1 MRATH
6 SLKILAFV
14 TLAAAGSAALAQL
27 PEGVQTGR
35 NGTEVMLTGQA
46 TLTQTNN
53 EAVVNLYCT
62 EIGADAADVAR
73 KVIEATNTGLTELK
87 KLGLDARYETTQLS
101 SWPHYS
107 DTVKTARTKTAAPK
121 ITGWQV
127 RQNVQ
132 ITVKDAESAAKIAQ
146 VAQKYFAFESVNFSL
161 SREAQEAMQ
170 GTLTRMAIENAAK
183 KAVEAAKALGKTASD
198 VRIES
203 LSFNGSGNYY
213 APRMLRASAVM
224 DAAAGK
230 ASAALPVF
238 EAGDTSV
245 TMTVQAKAV
254 IR

>member
-127 RQNVQ
+127 RQNV
-132 ITVKDAESAAKIAQ
+132 ESAAKIAQ
-146 VAQKYFAFESVNFSL
+146 AAQKYFAFESVNFSL